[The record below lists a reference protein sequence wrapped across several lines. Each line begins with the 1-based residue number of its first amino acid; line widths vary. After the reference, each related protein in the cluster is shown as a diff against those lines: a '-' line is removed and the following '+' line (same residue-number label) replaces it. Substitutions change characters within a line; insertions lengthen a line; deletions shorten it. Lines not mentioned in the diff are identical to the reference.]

1 VSSSILDC
9 VIRVVLR
16 TLPLSISKIPHS
28 IVILLKNQIL
38 YDIIDHIL
46 QLLGGASIWGLVM
59 ISCGNF

>member
-1 VSSSILDC
+1 MALPFSI
-9 VIRVVLR
+9 
-16 TLPLSISKIPHS
+16 PKIPQS